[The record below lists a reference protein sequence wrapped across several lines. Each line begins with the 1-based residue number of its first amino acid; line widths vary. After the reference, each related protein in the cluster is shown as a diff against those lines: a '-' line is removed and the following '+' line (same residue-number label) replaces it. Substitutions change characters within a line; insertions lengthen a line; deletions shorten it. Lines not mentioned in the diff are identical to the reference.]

1 MESIFLILVLLFVY
15 ENPGEDISI
24 SLSTGNQ
31 TEEQS
36 VYMNLMGQGVQYCE
50 CGIEIYADY
59 EMTYYYKIL

>member
-15 ENPGEDISI
+15 ENPREDISI

-31 TEEQS
+31 TAEQS

-50 CGIEIYADY
+50 CHIEICC
-59 EMTYYYKIL
+59 L